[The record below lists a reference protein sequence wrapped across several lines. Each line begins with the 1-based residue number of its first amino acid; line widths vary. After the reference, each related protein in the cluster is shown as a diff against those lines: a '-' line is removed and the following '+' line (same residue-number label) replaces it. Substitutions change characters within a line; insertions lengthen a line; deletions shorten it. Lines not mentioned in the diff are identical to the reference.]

1 MTRRERLVDAQ
12 PEGRIQFWMLLGA
25 RARYGSRSFGP
36 AHTIEVQAGQAIE
49 CFDLSLTVSESARE
63 LQNVEQRREKAAV
76 VPRGNHALAFQHR
89 EVNLQPIA

>member
-12 PEGRIQFWMLLGA
+12 PEGRIQFWTLLGA

-63 LQNVEQRREKAAV
+63 LQNVEQRPREGGGRTTWKSRPGVSAS
-76 VPRGNHALAFQHR
+76 
-89 EVNLQPIA
+89 